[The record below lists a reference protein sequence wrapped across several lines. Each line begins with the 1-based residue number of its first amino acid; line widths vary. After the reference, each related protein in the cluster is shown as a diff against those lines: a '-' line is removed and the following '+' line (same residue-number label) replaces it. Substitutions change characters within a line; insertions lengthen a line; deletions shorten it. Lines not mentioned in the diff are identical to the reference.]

1 MNGEYFMNDKYI
13 VYFIS
18 KTKKKMVKFIEKELA
33 EKGLEGL
40 IPSHGNVL
48 TALYENDGMLTM
60 KEIAKRIG
68 KDKSTVT
75 PLVEKLLKLGYV
87 EKEKSQKDKRV
98 TYIKLTEKGRRIESK
113 YDQISSDVHET
124 AYRNFSQ
131 EEKET
136 FLRLLK
142 KLNDNFTEPEE

>member
-1 MNGEYFMNDKYI
+1 MNDKYI

-18 KTKKKMVKFIEKELA
+18 KTKKKMVKFIEKKLE
-33 EKGLEGL
+33 EKGLEEL

-60 KEIAKRIG
+60 KEIANRIG

-87 EKEKSQKDKRV
+87 EKEKSQKDKRI
-98 TYIKLTEKGRRIESK
+98 TYIRLTEKGRRIESK
-113 YDQISSDVHET
+113 YNEISSDVRDT
-124 AYRNFSQ
+124 AYRKFSD

-142 KLNDNFTEPEE
+142 KLSDNFTETE

>member
-1 MNGEYFMNDKYI
+1 MNDKYI

-18 KTKKKMVKFIEKELA
+18 KTKKKMIKFIEKELM
-33 EKGLEGL
+33 EKGLGGL

-60 KEIAKRIG
+60 KEIANRIG

-87 EKEKSQKDKRV
+87 EKEKSQKDKRI
-98 TYIKLTEKGRRIESK
+98 TYIKLTDKGRRIESK
-113 YDQISSDVHET
+113 YNEISSDVRDT
-124 AYRNFSQ
+124 AYKNFSD

-136 FLRLLK
+136 FLKLLK
-142 KLNDNFTEPEE
+142 KLSDNFTETEE

>member
-1 MNGEYFMNDKYI
+1 MNDKYI

-18 KTKKKMVKFIEKELA
+18 KTRKKMVKFIEKKLA
-33 EKGLEGL
+33 EKGLKEL

-60 KEIAKRIG
+60 KEIANRIG

-75 PLVEKLLKLGYV
+75 PLVDKLLKLGYV
-87 EKEKSQKDKRV
+87 EKEKSQNDKRV
-98 TYIKLTEKGRRIESK
+98 TYIRLTEKGRRIESK
-113 YDQISSDVHET
+113 YNEISSDVRDT
-124 AYRNFSQ
+124 AYRNFSD

-142 KLNDNFTEPEE
+142 KLSDNFTE

>member
-1 MNGEYFMNDKYI
+1 MNDKYI

-18 KTKKKMVKFIEKELA
+18 KTKKKMLKFIEKKLK
-33 EKGLEGL
+33 EKGLDDL

-48 TALYENDGMLTM
+48 TALYENGGRLTM

-87 EKEKSQKDKRV
+87 EKEKSQNDKRV
-98 TYIKLTEKGRRIESK
+98 TYIKLTAKGRQIESK
-113 YDQISSDVHET
+113 YDQISGDVYDV
-124 AYRNFSQ
+124 AYRGFSDD
-131 EEKET
+131 EKEI
-136 FLRLLK
+136 FLGLLK
-142 KLNDNFTEPEE
+142 RLNDNFTETE